1 MGVRFETINGIA
13 RIIFDT
19 PGRKNALSP
28 EDRFAIGD
36 HLRMLRHDR
45 EARVIVMM
53 GEGSDFCS
61 GADVKHMGKDGTLDA
76 RTRMQRGV
84 HAIAREL
91 AAMEKP
97 VVSAV
102 RGAAVGFGWTMPL
115 ASDFII
121 ASESAKFS
129 MVFTKRGLVPDGG
142 AIHFLIRHLGQ
153 MRAKDLV
160 YNARM
165 IDGRQAYEMGLVTSV
180 VPDAD
185 LETAT
190 DQLCS
195 ELLERP
201 TLALGMA
208 RKLFEAAISSSLDDY
223 LELEA
228 FTQSQLNQS
237 EDYKEAVSA
246 FLEKRKPT
254 FKGR

>member
-1 MGVRFETINGIA
+1 MGVRFETSGGVA
-13 RIIFDT
+13 RIVFDT

-36 HLRMLRHDR
+36 QLRALRHDP
-45 EARVIVMM
+45 ETRVILMT
-53 GEGSDFCS
+53 GEGADFCS
-61 GADVKHMGKDGTLDA
+61 GADVTRMGKDGQTSA

-97 VVSAV
+97 VISAV

-115 ASDFII
+115 ASDFVI
-121 ASESAKFS
+121 ASDTAKFS
-129 MVFTKRGLVPDGG
+129 MVFSKRGLVPDGG

-153 MRAKDLV
+153 MRAKELV
-160 YNARM
+160 YTARM
-165 IDGRQAYEMGLVTSV
+165 IDAQEALDLGLLTSV
-180 VPDAD
+180 VSDDTLDAAAED
-185 LETAT
+185 LCA
-190 DQLCS
+190 S
-195 ELLERP
+195 LLERP

-208 RKLFEAAISSSLDDY
+208 RRLFEAAVSTSLDDF

-237 EDYKEAVSA
+237 EDYKEAVRA
-246 FLEKRKPT
+246 FLEKRKPQ
-254 FKGR
+254 FHGR